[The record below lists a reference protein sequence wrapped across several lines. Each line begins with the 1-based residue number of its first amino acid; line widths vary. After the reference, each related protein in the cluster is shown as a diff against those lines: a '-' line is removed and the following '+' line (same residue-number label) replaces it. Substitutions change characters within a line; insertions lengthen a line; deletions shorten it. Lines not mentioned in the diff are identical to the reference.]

1 MGGLQA
7 QSMNYYNTVQSG
19 RAVQVARS
27 AVEDAGPAARCSN
40 GGIGVLSGCTISG
53 SGGSC
58 TGSGCG
64 GGLLVYSV
72 VVAPGRK
79 GRNGGCGRFESGS

>member
-7 QSMNYYNTVQSG
+7 QSMNYYSTVLSG

-27 AVEDAGPAARCSN
+27 AVEDAAAAARCSN

-64 GGLLVYSV
+64 GLLVYSV
-72 VVAPGRK
+72 VVTQGRK

>member
-1 MGGLQA
+1 MQCGGLLA
-7 QSMNYYNTVQSG
+7 QSMNYYSTVLSG
-19 RAVQVARS
+19 RAVQMARS
-27 AVEDAGPAARCSN
+27 AVEDAAARCSN

-64 GGLLVYSV
+64 GLLVYSV
-72 VVAPGRK
+72 VVAQGRK

>member
-7 QSMNYYNTVQSG
+7 QSMNYYSTVLSG

-27 AVEDAGPAARCSN
+27 AVEDAARCSN

-58 TGSGCG
+58 TAAA
-64 GGLLVYSV
+64 
-72 VVAPGRK
+72 VVAACAAAHQQRLWRLVGVL
-79 GRNGGCGRFESGS
+79 GCCSSGP